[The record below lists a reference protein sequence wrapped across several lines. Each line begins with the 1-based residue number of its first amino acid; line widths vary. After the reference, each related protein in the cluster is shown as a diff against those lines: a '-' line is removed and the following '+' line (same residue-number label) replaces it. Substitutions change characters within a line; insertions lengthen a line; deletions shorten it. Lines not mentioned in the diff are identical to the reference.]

1 MEYLI
6 FSIVNGILYG
16 LLIFMLSSGLTLIFG
31 IMGVLNFAHAS
42 FYMLGAYLAF
52 AISQLLGF
60 WPGLIIAPVVVA
72 GLGGLLERYGL
83 RKVHVFGHTAQLVLT
98 FGVSY
103 IIGEVVKL
111 IWGKVPVDYV
121 VPKEL
126 DFILFNISGTGFHAY
141 KGFMMVVAIFMFLGV
156 YILIKKTTL
165 GMIIQAALSNS
176 VMVGELGHNVSSIFT
191 GIFAVGCGMAALA
204 GVISGNLYIT
214 DPQMA
219 DRLGLIIFVVVIVG
233 GFGSLTGALV
243 ASLFIGV
250 IQTFAAGLNYSLADF
265 LIYLGFAVSKT
276 GLLNLA
282 VSQTSEMIPFL
293 LMVLILIFR
302 PKGLMGVRET

>member
-31 IMGVLNFAHAS
+31 MMGVLNFAHAS
-42 FYMLGAYLAF
+42 FYMLGAYIAF
-52 AISQLLGF
+52 VISKFIGF
-60 WPGLIIAPVVVA
+60 WPGLIIAPVLVA
-72 GLGGLLERYGL
+72 AMGALLERYGL

-103 IIGEVVKL
+103 IIAEVVKL
-111 IWGKVPVDYV
+111 IWGKLPVEYV
-121 VPKEL
+121 IPKEL
-126 DFILFNISGTGFHAY
+126 DFILFNISSTGFHAY
-141 KGFMMVVAIFMFLGV
+141 KGFMVVVAIVMFLSI

-191 GIFAVGCGMAALA
+191 GVFAVGCGMAALA
-204 GVISGNLYIT
+204 GVISGNLYVT
-214 DPQMA
+214 EPQMA
-219 DRLGLIIFVVVIVG
+219 DRLGLIVFVVIIVG
-233 GFGSLTGALV
+233 GLGSLTGALV
-243 ASLFIGV
+243 ASLGIGI
-250 IQTFAAGLNYSLADF
+250 IQVFAAGINYSLADF
-265 LIYLGFAVSKT
+265 IIYLGFNVSKT
-276 GLLNLA
+276 GFLKLA
-282 VSQTSEMIPFL
+282 ISQTAEMIPFL

>member
-6 FSIVNGILYG
+6 FSVVNGVLYG

-31 IMGVLNFAHAS
+31 MMGVLNFAHAS

-52 AISQLLGF
+52 VTSKYLGF
-60 WPGLIIAPVVVA
+60 WPGLIIAPVLVA
-72 GLGGLLERYGL
+72 GLGALLERYGL

-98 FGVSY
+98 FGVFY

-111 IWGKVPVDYV
+111 IWGKLPVNYV
-121 VPKEL
+121 IPKEL
-126 DFILFNISGTGFHAY
+126 DFALFTVYATKFHAY
-141 KGFMMVVAIFMFLGV
+141 KGFMVIVALVMFLSI

-176 VMVGELGHNVSSIFT
+176 VMVGELGHNVSAIFT
-191 GIFAVGCGMAALA
+191 GVFAVGCGMAALA

-214 DPQMA
+214 EPQMA
-219 DRLGLIIFVVVIVG
+219 DRLGLIVFVVIIVG
-233 GFGSLTGALV
+233 GLGSLTGAIV
-243 ASLFIGV
+243 ASIGIGI
-250 IQTFAAGLNYSLADF
+250 IQVFAAGLNYSLADF
-265 LIYLGFAVSKT
+265 LIYLGFTVEKT
-276 GLLNLA
+276 GILNMA
-282 VSQTSEMIPFL
+282 VSQTAELIPFL

>member
-233 GFGSLTGALV
+233 GLGSLTGALV

-250 IQTFAAGLNYSLADF
+250 IQTFAAGFNYSLADL
-265 LIYLGFAVSKT
+265 LIHLGFAVSKT